1 MTDTLSAEEVAD
13 SLPDGWDQD
22 GGEIVRTYEFDEYLD
37 GVSFAADVGEVAQEE
52 FHHPSIEIRYKEVE
66 VRLTTHEADG
76 ITSQD
81 LDLARLFDDAFASL
95 Q

>member
-1 MTDTLSAEEVAD
+1 MSEVLSAEEVEEKL
-13 SLPDGWDQD
+13 SVGWNHEDD
-22 GGEIVRTYEFDEYLD
+22 KIVRVYEFDEYLD
-37 GVSFAADVGEVAQEE
+37 GVAFAADVGEVAQEE

-76 ITSQD
+76 ITAKD
-81 LDLARLFDDAFASL
+81 IRLSALFNDERKTY